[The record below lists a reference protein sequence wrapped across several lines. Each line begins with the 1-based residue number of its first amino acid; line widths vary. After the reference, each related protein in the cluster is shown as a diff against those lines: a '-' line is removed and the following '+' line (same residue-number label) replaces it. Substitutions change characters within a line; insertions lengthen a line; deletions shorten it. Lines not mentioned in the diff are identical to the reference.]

1 MENISKLKK
10 TLKSPK
16 RKNPK
21 ATFNKKKNTIEEEHI
36 LSLPELPS
44 KPKTPTPPNIQFP
57 KSKSPRSVSPKATS
71 PRSVNPKPT
80 SPRSVSPKATSPGRA
95 SPKTPTPPNI
105 QFPKSKSPRSPK
117 ATSPNINLPGIPS
130 AKTFDSRYAVMRPS
144 IERFEENEIIKKN
157 PKVSMQELS
166 EILGVTRIKLPQIK
180 TKLEEI
186 PLPSIKVEKV
196 KSPSRIEKKKSSS
209 CDIMIGGKPVDKNM
223 VSLERSSAKKPIY
236 NVSELKEIGKQLG
249 LSLSGPK
256 DVLVISILK
265 ELESRGC

>member
-16 RKNPK
+16 RKNPN
-21 ATFNKKKNTIEEEHI
+21 ATFNKKKNVVAEESV
-36 LSLPELPS
+36 LPLPELPS
-44 KPKTPTPPNIQFP
+44 KTKSPKASSPKAKSPSPPSIEFVKTVSPKISSPGRVSPKT
-57 KSKSPRSVSPKATS
+57 KSPRSLSPPSIEFVKTVSPKAS
-71 PRSVNPKPT
+71 
-80 SPRSVSPKATSPGRA
+80 SPKASSP
-95 SPKTPTPPNI
+95 
-105 QFPKSKSPRSPK
+105 
-117 ATSPNINLPGIPS
+117 NLPGVPS
-130 AKTFDSRYAVMRPS
+130 AKTFDSRYATMRPS

-180 TKLEEI
+180 TKIDEI
-186 PLPSIKVEKV
+186 PLPSVKVEKV
-196 KSPSRIEKKKSSS
+196 KSPSKIEKKKSSS
-209 CDIMIGGKPVDKNM
+209 CDIMIGGKPVDKTM
-223 VSLERSSAKKPIY
+223 VSLERSSVKKPVY

-256 DVLVISILK
+256 DVLVVSILK

>member
-1 MENISKLKK
+1 MENISNLKK

-21 ATFNKKKNTIEEEHI
+21 ATFNKKKNVVVEESV
-36 LSLPELPS
+36 LPLPELPS
-44 KPKTPTPPNIQFP
+44 KVKSP
-57 KSKSPRSVSPKATS
+57 KSKSPSIEFVKSVSPKAKS
-71 PRSVNPKPT
+71 P
-80 SPRSVSPKATSPGRA
+80 SPPSIEFVKSVSPK
-95 SPKTPTPPNI
+95 SPKT
-105 QFPKSKSPRSPK
+105 KSVSPK
-117 ATSPNINLPGIPS
+117 IEGPILPGIPS
-130 AKTFDSRYAVMRPS
+130 AKTFDSRYAAMRPS

-180 TKLEEI
+180 TKIEEI
-186 PLPSIKVEKV
+186 PLPSVKVEKV
-196 KSPSRIEKKKSSS
+196 KSPSRTEKKKSSS
-209 CDIMIGGKPVDKNM
+209 CDIMIGGKLVDKSM
-223 VSLERSSAKKPIY
+223 VSLERSSVKKPVY

-256 DVLVISILK
+256 DVLVVSILK

>member
-21 ATFNKKKNTIEEEHI
+21 ATFNKKKDVQVEESV
-36 LSLPELPS
+36 LPLPELPS
-44 KPKTPTPPNIQFP
+44 KPMSPKASSPPSIEFV
-57 KSKSPRSVSPKATS
+57 KSKSPKATS
-71 PRSVNPKPT
+71 PRAT
-80 SPRSVSPKATSPGRA
+80 SPSPPSIEFVKTKSPKSPKATSPKA
-95 SPKTPTPPNI
+95 SSPT
-105 QFPKSKSPRSPK
+105 S
-117 ATSPNINLPGIPS
+117 INLPGVPS
-130 AKTFDSRYAVMRPS
+130 GKTFDSRYAAMRPS

-180 TKLEEI
+180 TKIDEI
-186 PLPSIKVEKV
+186 PLPSMKVEKV

-223 VSLERSSAKKPIY
+223 VSLERSSAKKPVY

-256 DVLVISILK
+256 DILVVSILK